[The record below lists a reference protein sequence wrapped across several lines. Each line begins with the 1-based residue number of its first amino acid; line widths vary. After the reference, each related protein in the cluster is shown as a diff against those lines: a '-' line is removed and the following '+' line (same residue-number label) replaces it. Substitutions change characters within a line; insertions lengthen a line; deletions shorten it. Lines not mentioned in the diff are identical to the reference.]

1 MDLDSGHA
9 AAGAR
14 LGWSILP
21 AVCRARLAVML
32 AVAVASG
39 GCFVVTLSPAYD
51 DQSIV
56 FDDALIGRWDN
67 AEDRTSV
74 VIDRAEWRSYKLT
87 YTDRSTTY
95 AFQGNLTT
103 IDGEQFL
110 DLTRPRGSDAGPLLM
125 QVHAVYRVRRGADRL
140 TAAAI
145 DYGWVTRAMNEKRLG
160 RLLAAI
166 DDRRNAVIAARTEDL
181 RAWLAKA
188 PPDAFA
194 AAMTFK
200 RTDAQ

>member
-1 MDLDSGHA
+1 VGH
-9 AAGAR
+9 
-14 LGWSILP
+14 
-21 AVCRARLAVML
+21 ARLAVMM
-32 AVAVASG
+32 AVAAASS

-51 DQSIV
+51 DPSIV
-56 FDDALIGRWDN
+56 FDDALVGRWDN

-74 VIDRAEWRSYKLT
+74 VIDRAEWRSYKVT

-95 AFQGNLTT
+95 VFQGNLTT
-103 IDGEQFL
+103 IGAEQFL
-110 DLTRPRGSDAGPLLM
+110 DLTRSRGSDAGPLLM
-125 QVHAVYRVRRGADRL
+125 QVHAVYRVMRAADTL

-145 DYGWVTRAMNEKRLG
+145 DYGWVTRAMDEKRLG
-160 RLLAAI
+160 RLPAAM

-194 AAMTFK
+194 AVMTFK